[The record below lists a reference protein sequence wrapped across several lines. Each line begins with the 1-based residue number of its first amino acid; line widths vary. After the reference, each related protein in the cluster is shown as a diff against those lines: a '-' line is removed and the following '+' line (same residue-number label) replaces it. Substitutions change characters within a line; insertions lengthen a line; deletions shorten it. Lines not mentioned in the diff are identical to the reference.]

1 MSAGTNTVIPAGP
14 NRAGEREPVV
24 VRRRA
29 AISASIGLTAALLG
43 ALYLW
48 RAVGDGGTAQWAV
61 GGVLVLLAGYHLVEW
76 IDARIPLL
84 VADEIGIRLRID
96 DEWHGLVWTDVDR
109 VTVEPRGGLLH
120 DGHVAVQP
128 VDASVTEGLGVRRQ
142 RLFAGNVKRYG
153 APYVTVLGL
162 TTIASTDDLAWEL
175 ARRADGRADVQGPA
189 VEEPRDES
197 PADEAPADEG
207 PADQGP
213 ADQGPPDDEAPV
225 SDTTPTGDESAAE
238 SVADSVDESADDLV
252 ADPTPAVA
260 PAADPILDTDV
271 RASLETPAMGDAD
284 APAVRALR
292 MVRRALRAEVTRR
305 PHTAGSTSAPSTV
318 GTLALDQHADTQ
330 ANSDANQKPR
340 VDRARVRG
348 NMSLVL
354 DEPVDTTV
362 AEAEPE
368 PEPAPAPVPVG
379 FIGPKLSA
387 ARVRLGMTVDDLA
400 TRTRIRSHVIEAIEV
415 DDFTPCGGDF
425 YARGH
430 LAAMCRVL
438 GLDRAPVIDEFEQ
451 RYAAAPINARTV
463 FEAELATGSSGAIRG
478 VGSGGPNWLALVGT
492 VLVLLMIW
500 GVASYVTD
508 GEEPSDADASSLTE
522 GSGGLTAPT
531 RERAVEKE
539 AVVRL
544 VAKGGDTSVVARTG
558 DGEVVFQGRLDEGQT
573 RWVRSG
579 RAMRVRVS
587 NGGVVVAK
595 VNDEPGAKVA
605 WSNRPVTIDVPAKAP
620 ESD

>member
-1 MSAGTNTVIPAGP
+1 MSSGTNTVIPAGP

-29 AISASIGLTAALLG
+29 VISASIGLTAALLA

-48 RAVGDGGTAQWAV
+48 RAVGDGGTTQWVV

-109 VTVEPRGGLLH
+109 ITVKPRGGLLH

-128 VDASVTEGLGVRRQ
+128 VDASVTEELGVRRQ

-162 TTIASTDDLAWEL
+162 TTVASTDDLAWEL
-175 ARRADGRADVQGPA
+175 ARRADGRADVQGPVDEVLPNDEA
-189 VEEPRDES
+189 SPDES
-197 PADEAPADEG
+197 PPDEG
-207 PADQGP
+207 PADV
-213 ADQGPPDDEAPV
+213 GPPDEGPPDVVPPDDVAP
-225 SDTTPTGDESAAE
+225 P
-238 SVADSVDESADDLV
+238 DDVVPV

-305 PHTAGSTSAPSTV
+305 PHTAASTSAPSTV
-318 GTLALDQHADTQ
+318 GMLALDQHADTQ
-330 ANSDANQKPR
+330 ADGVNQQVR
-340 VDRARVRG
+340 VDRSRVRG

-368 PEPAPAPVPVG
+368 PEPPPAPVPVG
-379 FIGPKLSA
+379 FIGPKLAA
-387 ARVRLGMTVDDLA
+387 ARVRLSMTVDDLA

-463 FEAELATGSSGAIRG
+463 FEAELATGTSGAIRG

-508 GEEPSDADASSLTE
+508 GEERSDADASGLAE

-605 WSNRPVTIDVPAKAP
+605 WSNRPVTIEVPAKAP
-620 ESD
+620 KSD

>member
-197 PADEAPADEG
+197 PADEAPADE
-207 PADQGP
+207 GP